1 MEKSKSLDNVT
12 KELQELLKED
22 FVAVEM
28 GTWNDNVNFIYVIA
42 NYCSLNQA
50 MEIARISGDADPLF
64 TTDNNY
70 RLRILV
76 DLKNNDIKE

>member
-1 MEKSKSLDNVT
+1 MNLQNIKNEI
-12 KELQELLKED
+12 KEILGDD

-64 TTDNNY
+64 ITDNNY
-70 RLRILV
+70 HLKILV
-76 DLKNNDIKE
+76 NLKITI

>member
-1 MEKSKSLDNVT
+1 MNLQNIKNEI
-12 KELQELLKED
+12 KEILGDD

-28 GTWNDNVNFIYVIA
+28 GTWNDDVHFIYVIA
-42 NYCSLNQA
+42 NYCSLCHA